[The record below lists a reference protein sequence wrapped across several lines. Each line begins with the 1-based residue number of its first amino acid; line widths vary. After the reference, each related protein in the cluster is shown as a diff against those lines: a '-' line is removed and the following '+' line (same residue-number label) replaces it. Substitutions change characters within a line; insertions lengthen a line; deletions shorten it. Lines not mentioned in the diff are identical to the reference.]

1 MQRKQVG
8 FIALSTSGHR
18 PKAHYLPLDSIRGL
32 AASCVVIL
40 HFVISETMIASFPNK
55 AWVDVAFF
63 HNAWMFVDLFFVLSG
78 IVISFSYTQF
88 DFGTFSFR
96 DFVVRRLARI
106 YPLHIVTLFATL
118 GFRLLKIAVVA
129 FGVMHLVPAETP
141 VNNLYSFVANVF
153 LLHALGVLD
162 YLSWNGPSWSISAEF
177 YTYLIFGA
185 VLVFAQR
192 REDIRIVYIASLL
205 LILTSLLIMVFV
217 MHRSAIDFHYQFG
230 IVRCVFSFFLGVLTV
245 RAVAS
250 ISAETPGLVKT
261 TVQIGSVAVSI
272 LLVCVVGII
281 PEISFVAPLVFAVLL
296 GSLMAFPTCVLP
308 RVLSIAPLVWLG
320 KRSYSIYMVH
330 ALVLMPLEYA
340 VRGVGSRR
348 IEAFDSLFPGIAAST
363 LLLMFVAA
371 VLVLANLTYLYVEI
385 PGSKFVLRFFNR
397 APAEALAPMPGRV
410 LGR

>member
-1 MQRKQVG
+1 
-8 FIALSTSGHR
+8 
-18 PKAHYLPLDSIRGL
+18 
-32 AASCVVIL
+32 
-40 HFVISETMIASFPNK
+40 MIASFPNK

-192 REDIRIVYIASLL
+192 RD
-205 LILTSLLIMVFV
+205 
-217 MHRSAIDFHYQFG
+217 QF
-230 IVRCVFSFFLGVLTV
+230 
-245 RAVAS
+245 RA
-250 ISAETPGLVKT
+250 
-261 TVQIGSVAVSI
+261 
-272 LLVCVVGII
+272 
-281 PEISFVAPLVFAVLL
+281 
-296 GSLMAFPTCVLP
+296 
-308 RVLSIAPLVWLG
+308 
-320 KRSYSIYMVH
+320 
-330 ALVLMPLEYA
+330 
-340 VRGVGSRR
+340 
-348 IEAFDSLFPGIAAST
+348 
-363 LLLMFVAA
+363 
-371 VLVLANLTYLYVEI
+371 
-385 PGSKFVLRFFNR
+385 
-397 APAEALAPMPGRV
+397 
-410 LGR
+410 

>member
-1 MQRKQVG
+1 
-8 FIALSTSGHR
+8 
-18 PKAHYLPLDSIRGL
+18 
-32 AASCVVIL
+32 
-40 HFVISETMIASFPNK
+40 MIASFPSK